1 MLPLLAVPVLH
12 SSGAFI
18 AYSGTGYL
26 AGTLSSSWLGAFV
39 LGNSGLLAGASALT
53 ATSIGGFL
61 SGAKSSATGVAASL
75 GLISSTPAWVMPVS
89 IASGIALV
97 ASGGFAYYKRGQ
109 IIEAITE
116 QLEDIN
122 QERIS
127 AGLKPFNEPADLFDE
142 VLDYIKSM
150 KKSKGDFD
158 AITEEQISHYE
169 ISSETGLVP
178 VEMVEVE
185 ESWLSTMSKSIGEI
199 ADGVTNSITDAF
211 TGRNHTHD
219 YIVSQSIE
227 TLLSERLTQGMNEVE
242 LRGHIASA
250 VSITKILPQELR
262 VTGTLSD
269 ETLEC
274 LNNLTK
280 EKSERWS
287 FMVSEFADKLKIKLT

>member
-1 MLPLLAVPVLH
+1 
-12 SSGAFI
+12 
-18 AYSGTGYL
+18 
-26 AGTLSSSWLGAFV
+26 
-39 LGNSGLLAGASALT
+39 
-53 ATSIGGFL
+53 
-61 SGAKSSATGVAASL
+61 
-75 GLISSTPAWVMPVS
+75 
-89 IASGIALV
+89 
-97 ASGGFAYYKRGQ
+97 
-109 IIEAITE
+109 
-116 QLEDIN
+116 
-122 QERIS
+122 
-127 AGLKPFNEPADLFDE
+127 
-142 VLDYIKSM
+142 
-150 KKSKGDFD
+150 
-158 AITEEQISHYE
+158 
-169 ISSETGLVP
+169 
-178 VEMVEVE
+178 MVEVE

>member
-75 GLISSTPAWVMPVS
+75 GIISSTPAWVMPVS

-158 AITEEQISHYE
+158 AITEQQISHYE

-219 YIVSQSIE
+219 YIVSKSIE
-227 TLLSERLTQGMNEVE
+227 TLMSEQLTQGMSEAE
-242 LRGHIASA
+242 LRDHISSV
-250 VSITKILPQELR
+250 VSITKALPQDLR

-269 ETLEC
+269 ETIQSI
-274 LNNLTK
+274 NKLTK
-280 EKSERWS
+280 KQSERWS
-287 FMVSEFADKLKIKLT
+287 VIVRDFADKLKIKLT